1 MSNNSPH
8 FFSSK
13 SPDFTSDSKDHTP
26 TGGEDF
32 KACEASKK
40 REAAKGREAEK
51 RSEAIKGNEIK
62 EGYKVKKGSEAEK
75 EREVEKGRE
84 AEKRSEAIKGNEIK
98 EGYKIK
104 EGNEIK
110 EGYKVKE
117 VSETEIISLSQA
129 KNPDQHKHITPL
141 HKGRGEPREARRG
154 GGALLSTT
162 YFGPVQWYQKLNRH
176 RCIIEQHDN
185 FVKQTYRN
193 RCVIASA
200 NGPQTLTVPIERYD
214 GMKCAMRDI
223 RISDHGNWRHLHW
236 QALVSAYGETPF
248 FEYYADDIRPFFEEH
263 RWKYL
268 LDFNLDITHTLCS
281 LLDVRPD
288 LTLSDHYIDAD
299 ETICGS
305 GSLSGA
311 AAGFEEANKGLNGAA
326 ESFGGA
332 NGLDGATESFGGAV
346 KRLGG
351 AAESF
356 GGAVKGLDGA
366 AESFGG
372 AFKGLDGAAGS
383 FGGAVKGL
391 DGAAESFGGAVK
403 GLGGA
408 NSLNGAAESLG
419 SSSACSLFVDY
430 RDAIRPKHPL
440 PDAEFEAR
448 PYYQV
453 RAQRHGFLP
462 NLSVLDLLFNEGPEG
477 IFWLL

>member
-32 KACEASKK
+32 KACEAEKK
-40 REAAKGREAEK
+40 SEVAEGREAEK

-62 EGYKVKKGSEAEK
+62 EG
-75 EREVEKGRE
+75 
-84 AEKRSEAIKGNEIK
+84 NEMK
-98 EGYKIK
+98 EGY
-104 EGNEIK
+104 N
-110 EGYKVKE
+110 VKE

-129 KNPDQHKHITPL
+129 KRTDQPKHITPRP
-141 HKGRGEPREARRG
+141 KGRGEPREARRG

-248 FEYYADDIRPFFEEH
+248 FEYYADDIRPFFEER

-305 GSLSGA
+305 GSLNA
-311 AAGFEEANKGLNGAA
+311 TAAGFEE
-326 ESFGGA
+326 
-332 NGLDGATESFGGAV
+332 
-346 KRLGG
+346 
-351 AAESF
+351 
-356 GGAVKGLDGA
+356 AVKGLDGA
-366 AESFGG
+366 AESFGE
-372 AFKGLDGAAGS
+372 
-383 FGGAVKGL
+383 AVKGL
-391 DGAAESFGGAVK
+391 GGAVK

-408 NSLNGAAESLG
+408 NGLDGAAESLG

-477 IFWLL
+477 IFYL

>member
-1 MSNNSPH
+1 MSNNSPN
-8 FFSSK
+8 FFPSK
-13 SPDFTSDSKDHTP
+13 SPDFTPDSKDHTP
-26 TGGEDF
+26 TSGEDF
-32 KACEASKK
+32 KGCKAEKK
-40 REAAKGREAEK
+40 REVIEGREAEK
-51 RSEAIKGNEIK
+51 RSEAIKGSEMK
-62 EGYKVKKGSEAEK
+62 EGSKM
-75 EREVEKGRE
+75 
-84 AEKRSEAIKGNEIK
+84 K
-98 EGYKIK
+98 EGC
-104 EGNEIK
+104 
-110 EGYKVKE
+110 KVKE
-117 VSETEIISLSQA
+117 DSKMKEGCETEIISLSQA
-129 KNPDQHKHITPL
+129 KNPDQPKQITPL

-268 LDFNLDITHTLCS
+268 LDFNLDITQTLCS

-299 ETICGS
+299 ETICG
-305 GSLSGA
+305 GGGLDGAVESLG
-311 AAGFEEANKGLNGAA
+311 GAA
-326 ESFGGA
+326 ESLGGA
-332 NGLDGATESFGGAV
+332 NGLDGT
-346 KRLGG
+346 
-351 AAESF
+351 AESF
-356 GGAVKGLDGA
+356 GGVDKG
-366 AESFGG
+366 
-372 AFKGLDGAAGS
+372 
-383 FGGAVKGL
+383 
-391 DGAAESFGGAVK
+391 
-403 GLGGA
+403 
-408 NSLNGAAESLG
+408 LNGAAESLG

-477 IFWLL
+477 IFWLF

>member
-32 KACEASKK
+32 KACEAEKK
-40 REAAKGREAEK
+40 REVAKGREAEK

-62 EGYKVKKGSEAEK
+62 EG
-75 EREVEKGRE
+75 
-84 AEKRSEAIKGNEIK
+84 NEMK
-98 EGYKIK
+98 EGY
-104 EGNEIK
+104 N
-110 EGYKVKE
+110 VKE

-129 KNPDQHKHITPL
+129 KRTDQPKHITPRP
-141 HKGRGEPREARRG
+141 KGRGEPREARRV

-162 YFGPVQWYQKLNRH
+162 YFGPIQWYQKLNRH

-299 ETICGS
+299 ETICG
-305 GSLSGA
+305 GG
-311 AAGFEEANKGLNGAA
+311 GLNGAVA
-326 ESFGGA
+326 
-332 NGLDGATESFGGAV
+332 GLSEAF
-346 KRLGG
+346 
-351 AAESF
+351 ESF
-356 GGAVKGLDGA
+356 GGAVKGLGGAKGLGEA

-372 AFKGLDGAAGS
+372 T
-383 FGGAVKGL
+383 VKGL
-391 DGAAESFGGAVK
+391 GGANGLGEAAESFGGAVK

-408 NSLNGAAESLG
+408 NSLDGAAESLG

>member
-32 KACEASKK
+32 KACEAEKK
-40 REAAKGREAEK
+40 SEVTKGREAEK
-51 RSEAIKGNEIK
+51 RSEAIK
-62 EGYKVKKGSEAEK
+62 
-75 EREVEKGRE
+75 
-84 AEKRSEAIKGNEIK
+84 
-98 EGYKIK
+98 
-104 EGNEIK
+104 GNEIK

-129 KNPDQHKHITPL
+129 KRTDQPKHITPL
-141 HKGRGEPREARRG
+141 HKGRGEPREARRW

-268 LDFNLDITHTLCS
+268 LDFNLDITQTLCS

-305 GSLSGA
+305 GGLDGA

-346 KRLGG
+346 K
-351 AAESF
+351 
-356 GGAVKGLDGA
+356 GLDGA
-366 AESFGG
+366 S
-372 AFKGLDGAAGS
+372 
-383 FGGAVKGL
+383 
-391 DGAAESFGGAVK
+391 
-403 GLGGA
+403 
-408 NSLNGAAESLG
+408 ESLG

>member
-8 FFSSK
+8 FFPSK
-13 SPDFTSDSKDHTP
+13 SPDFTSYSKDHTP

-40 REAAKGREAEK
+40 SEVAEGREAEK

-62 EGYKVKKGSEAEK
+62 EG
-75 EREVEKGRE
+75 
-84 AEKRSEAIKGNEIK
+84 N
-98 EGYKIK
+98 KIK
-104 EGNEIK
+104 EGNEMK

-129 KNPDQHKHITPL
+129 KRTDQPKHITPRP
-141 HKGRGEPREARRG
+141 KGRGEPREARRG

-299 ETICGS
+299 ETICG
-305 GSLSGA
+305 GGGLDGAVEGVNGA
-311 AAGFEEANKGLNGAA
+311 AESFGEAVKGLNGAA
-326 ESFGGA
+326 ESFGG
-332 NGLDGATESFGGAV
+332 
-346 KRLGG
+346 
-351 AAESF
+351 
-356 GGAVKGLDGA
+356 VKGLDGA
-366 AESFGG
+366 AESFGE
-372 AFKGLDGAAGS
+372 
-383 FGGAVKGL
+383 AVKG
-391 DGAAESFGGAVK
+391 
-403 GLGGA
+403 
-408 NSLNGAAESLG
+408 LNGAAEGLG

>member
-40 REAAKGREAEK
+40 REA
-51 RSEAIKGNEIK
+51 
-62 EGYKVKKGSEAEK
+62 
-75 EREVEKGRE
+75 EKGRE

-129 KNPDQHKHITPL
+129 KNPDQPKHITPRP
-141 HKGRGEPREARRG
+141 KGRGEPREARRG

-305 GSLSGA
+305 GSL
-311 AAGFEEANKGLNGAA
+311 
-326 ESFGGA
+326 
-332 NGLDGATESFGGAV
+332 DGAVES
-346 KRLGG
+346 LG
-351 AAESF
+351 
-356 GGAVKGLDGA
+356 
-366 AESFGG
+366 
-372 AFKGLDGAAGS
+372 
-383 FGGAVKGL
+383 
-391 DGAAESFGGAVK
+391 
-403 GLGGA
+403 
-408 NSLNGAAESLG
+408 GAAESLG

>member
-1 MSNNSPH
+1 MSNNSPN
-8 FFSSK
+8 FFPSK
-13 SPDFTSDSKDHTP
+13 SPDFTPDSKDHTP
-26 TGGEDF
+26 TSGEDF
-32 KACEASKK
+32 KGCEAEKE
-40 REAAKGREAEK
+40 REVIEDREAEK
-51 RSEAIKGNEIK
+51 RSEAIKGNEMK
-62 EGYKVKKGSEAEK
+62 EGCKMKAGSEAEINSNAK
-75 EREVEKGRE
+75 EGCKAEEGCKVEEGCEVEEGCKVEEGSNALKKG
-84 AEKRSEAIKGNEIK
+84 AK
-98 EGYKIK
+98 
-104 EGNEIK
+104 
-110 EGYKVKE
+110 
-117 VSETEIISLSQA
+117 ISLSQA
-129 KNPDQHKHITPL
+129 KNPDQPKHITPL

-248 FEYYADDIRPFFEEH
+248 FEYYADDIRPFFEER

-288 LTLSDHYIDAD
+288 LSLSDHYIDVD
-299 ETICGS
+299 ETISSCG
-305 GSLSGA
+305 GLDGA
-311 AAGFEEANKGLNGAA
+311 AAGISGAVDGLGRAVKGLDGAVESLGGAVKGLNGAA
-326 ESFGGA
+326 ES
-332 NGLDGATESFGGAV
+332 L
-346 KRLGG
+346 
-351 AAESF
+351 
-356 GGAVKGLDGA
+356 GGAVKGLDEAKGFGEA
-366 AESFGG
+366 AESFG
-372 AFKGLDGAAGS
+372 
-383 FGGAVKGL
+383 
-391 DGAAESFGGAVK
+391 
-403 GLGGA
+403 
-408 NSLNGAAESLG
+408 G

>member
-1 MSNNSPH
+1 MSNYSPH
-8 FFSSK
+8 FLSSK
-13 SPDFTSDSKDHTP
+13 SPNFTSDSKDHTP

-32 KACEASKK
+32 KS
-40 REAAKGREAEK
+40 
-51 RSEAIKGNEIK
+51 
-62 EGYKVKKGSEAEK
+62 SEAEK
-75 EREVEKGRE
+75 KSEVTKGRE

-129 KNPDQHKHITPL
+129 KNPDQPKHITPL

-268 LDFNLDITHTLCS
+268 LDFNLDITQTLCS

-299 ETICGS
+299 ETICDS

-311 AAGFEEANKGLNGAA
+311 AAGLSEA
-326 ESFGGA
+326 F
-332 NGLDGATESFGGAV
+332 
-346 KRLGG
+346 
-351 AAESF
+351 ESF
-356 GGAVKGLDGA
+356 GGAVKGLGGAADSFEGAVKGLNGA
-366 AESFGG
+366 AEGLGG
-372 AFKGLDGAAGS
+372 A
-383 FGGAVKGL
+383 KGL
-391 DGAAESFGGAVK
+391 DGAAESFGGAVN
-403 GLGGA
+403 G
-408 NSLNGAAESLG
+408 LNGAAESLG
-419 SSSACSLFVDY
+419 SLSACSLFVDY

-477 IFWLL
+477 IFWLF

>member
-13 SPDFTSDSKDHTP
+13 SPDFTSYSKDHTP

-40 REAAKGREAEK
+40 SEVAKGREAEK
-51 RSEAIKGNEIK
+51 RSEAIKGNEMK
-62 EGYKVKKGSEAEK
+62 EDCEAEK
-75 EREVEKGRE
+75 EREVAKGR
-84 AEKRSEAIKGNEIK
+84 EAIKGNEIK
-98 EGYKIK
+98 EG
-104 EGNEIK
+104 NEMK
-110 EGYKVKE
+110 EGYNVKE

-129 KNPDQHKHITPL
+129 KRTDQAKHITPRP
-141 HKGRGEPREARRG
+141 KGRGEPREARRG

-299 ETICGS
+299 ETIS
-305 GSLSGA
+305 GGGGLDGA
-311 AAGFEEANKGLNGAA
+311 ATGLSEAFEGFGGAVKGLNGAA
-326 ESFGGA
+326 EGLGGA
-332 NGLDGATESFGGAV
+332 NGLD
-346 KRLGG
+346 
-351 AAESF
+351 
-356 GGAVKGLDGA
+356 
-366 AESFGG
+366 
-372 AFKGLDGAAGS
+372 
-383 FGGAVKGL
+383 
-391 DGAAESFGGAVK
+391 
-403 GLGGA
+403 
-408 NSLNGAAESLG
+408 GAAESLG

-477 IFWLL
+477 IFYL